1 MRKAIRIAVINNQDR
16 LTMGVKHTA
25 FDLSSIKHCKSPPAV
40 GVTQVWSEDTGQNL
54 TNSELMLWNTHDVNS
69 WYRLSLEDPY
79 LTKAQ

>member
-1 MRKAIRIAVINNQDR
+1 
-16 LTMGVKHTA
+16 MGVKHTA
-25 FDLSSIKHCKSPPAV
+25 FDLSSIKHCKNHQPPPAV

-69 WYRLSLEDPY
+69 RYRLSLEDPY